1 MPLFTR
7 IPHRFFTILTSTK
20 KELYVEALFVL
31 RQAFKT
37 ELVIRREELTAMLVG
52 SLESSILQAD
62 FSEEEEE
69 MGAER
74 DEGLSGKAHLL
85 IRKLR
90 DTGWLEFEYERG
102 SFEENVTI
110 PDYAIEVINLLYD
123 LSTDRVREYNSYV
136 YATYAALKNSG
147 ENPDYLYQALQAAYQ
162 NTVRLVDELK
172 LLFNNIKRY
181 YQRIS
186 DLSDVNTLLEE
197 HFDRYKEQIVDTIYY
212 PLKTIDSVP
221 RFKYAILSMLNE
233 WVMDEEILSSI
244 VEQGIRRKVFPD
256 EETGRQETMAMITSI
271 ADTYESIEGMIGDID
286 RKHVEYTNAS
296 IDRIRYQMNADRSAK
311 GKLIALLKHAE
322 ENEVFSAMTQAVQVY
337 RHGYLDMQSLYD
349 RVKRTVKTE
358 GRPLALEEPEE
369 NPALIESF
377 LQDVRKQYSNQ
388 KIDAYIE
395 GCFQGREEFT
405 TEDVEIQ
412 GTEDFILFLLGTLR
426 GREKSAG
433 FQAEFSEGNTDRQGY
448 SLPKVRFVRKPSRPK
463 TSSERERTMTAH
475 V

>member
-1 MPLFTR
+1 M
-7 IPHRFFTILTSTK
+7 
-20 KELYVEALFVL
+20 L

-62 FSEEEEE
+62 FSEEAEE

-233 WVMDEEILSSI
+233 WVMNDYTYIYSWNRAS
-244 VEQGIRRKVFPD
+244 GGRYFPTRR
-256 EETGRQETMAMITSI
+256 QA
-271 ADTYESIEGMIGDID
+271 D
-286 RKHVEYTNAS
+286 RKPW
-296 IDRIRYQMNADRSAK
+296 
-311 GKLIALLKHAE
+311 L
-322 ENEVFSAMTQAVQVY
+322 
-337 RHGYLDMQSLYD
+337 
-349 RVKRTVKTE
+349 
-358 GRPLALEEPEE
+358 
-369 NPALIESF
+369 
-377 LQDVRKQYSNQ
+377 
-388 KIDAYIE
+388 
-395 GCFQGREEFT
+395 
-405 TEDVEIQ
+405 
-412 GTEDFILFLLGTLR
+412 
-426 GREKSAG
+426 
-433 FQAEFSEGNTDRQGY
+433 
-448 SLPKVRFVRKPSRPK
+448 
-463 TSSERERTMTAH
+463 
-475 V
+475 

>member
-1 MPLFTR
+1 MWTPS
-7 IPHRFFTILTSTK
+7 TI
-20 KELYVEALFVL
+20 
-31 RQAFKT
+31 
-37 ELVIRREELTAMLVG
+37 
-52 SLESSILQAD
+52 
-62 FSEEEEE
+62 
-69 MGAER
+69 
-74 DEGLSGKAHLL
+74 
-85 IRKLR
+85 
-90 DTGWLEFEYERG
+90 
-102 SFEENVTI
+102 
-110 PDYAIEVINLLYD
+110 
-123 LSTDRVREYNSYV
+123 
-136 YATYAALKNSG
+136 
-147 ENPDYLYQALQAAYQ
+147 
-162 NTVRLVDELK
+162 
-172 LLFNNIKRY
+172 
-181 YQRIS
+181 
-186 DLSDVNTLLEE
+186 
-197 HFDRYKEQIVDTIYY
+197 

-271 ADTYESIEGMIGDID
+271 ADTYESIEGMIVDID

-322 ENEVFSAMTQAVQVY
+322 ENEVFSAMTRAVQVY

-369 NPALIESF
+369 NPALVESF

-463 TSSERERTMTAH
+463 TPSERERTITAH